1 MTGIPNAPETSE
13 TGILAIA
20 HILAFVQVESLV
32 VHIRRPDSFPT
43 IDKTARRCVRP
54 HAFTN
59 LVAVPKVDRRKRVA
73 RGRTASDDLATIG
86 IAAVVQV
93 DVFVAEHLPELG
105 STGNGKSALV
115 LDVASGTNGLT
126 TASSER
132 QRKRKEGIAEG
143 RKHEA

>member
-1 MTGIPNAPETSE
+1 MTGIPDPPETSE
-13 TGILAIA
+13 TRILAIA
-20 HILAFVQVESLV
+20 HVLGFVQVESLV
-32 VHIRRPDSFPT
+32 IHISRSESFPT
-43 IDKTARRCVRP
+43 VDETARRCVRP

-59 LVAVPKVDRRKRVA
+59 LIAVSKVDRRKRVA
-73 RGRTASDDLATIG
+73 RGRTASDDLAAIG

-93 DVFVAEHLPELG
+93 DVLVAEHLPKLSSTENRNIALG
-105 STGNGKSALV
+105 
-115 LDVASGTNGLT
+115 LDVVAGTNGLT